1 MRIDRVREAELKQRK
16 GSSIKMIIQLIWF
29 GISCVIA
36 YFLSSYIFN
45 NTELTIEF
53 LRTSFL
59 VPAGI
64 SNAAVPDWAI
74 HAVFA
79 FVLVLIM
86 QFIFAI
92 GYAFGSPE
100 GRKKTGQPRADS
112 RNPDPFDDERP
123 Y

>member
-1 MRIDRVREAELKQRK
+1 MRIDRVRETELKRRK

-36 YFLSSYIFN
+36 YFLSSYILN
-45 NTELTIEF
+45 NTELNIEF

-64 SNAAVPDWAI
+64 SNAVVPDWAI
-74 HAVFA
+74 HIAFA
-79 FVLVLIM
+79 FALVLIM

-100 GRKKTGQPRADS
+100 GRKRTGQPRVDS